1 MRSLASLILLAASV
15 CAWAAAPSRI
25 EAEYQLTSRGLPI
38 GRMTETYV
46 RTGDNYEIHSV
57 SRSEGVL
64 KLVFDERITLQSTG
78 RVRAEGLQPLRF
90 EERRT
95 REPRRDVEASFD
107 WERGVMSSR
116 FRGEVS
122 RHALPPATQ
131 DRISMMYQYQFMQV
145 KGGRGGNLTLSM
157 SNGRKIEL
165 YTYRLVDEPRIGTPA
180 GEFDTLHF
188 ERVTSKANDRHI
200 EVWLA
205 KSHHHF
211 PVRVVFDD
219 PRGLRVEQTLVA
231 LRTE

>member
-1 MRSLASLILLAASV
+1 MRSLACAILLAASV
-15 CAWAAAPSRI
+15 SAWAAAPARI
-25 EAEYQLTSRGLPI
+25 EAEYQLTNRGLAI

-57 SRSEGVL
+57 SRSEGLLKVL
-64 KLVFDERITLQSTG
+64 FDESITLKSTG
-78 RVRAEGLQPLRF
+78 RVSEQGLKPLRF

-95 REPRRDVEASFD
+95 REPKRDVEADFD

-116 FRGEVS
+116 FRGEMS
-122 RHALPPATQ
+122 RHTLPPATQ
-131 DRISMMYQYQFMQV
+131 DRISMMYQFMHV
-145 KGGRGGNLTLSM
+145 KGGSGNLALSM

-165 YTYRLVDEPRIGTPA
+165 YTYRLVGEPRIATPA

-188 ERVTSKANDRHI
+188 ERVTSKGNDRHV

-205 KSHHHF
+205 KSHHNF
-211 PVRVVFDD
+211 PVRVVLDD

>member
-15 CAWAAAPSRI
+15 CAWGAAPSRI
-25 EAEYQLTSRGLPI
+25 EAEYQLTNRGVAI

-64 KLVFDERITLQSTG
+64 KLLFDERITLQSTG
-78 RVRAEGLQPLRF
+78 RVGAEGLQPLRF
-90 EERRT
+90 EERRK

-122 RHALPPATQ
+122 RHTLPPATQ
-131 DRISMMYQYQFMQV
+131 DRISMMYQFMHV

-188 ERVTSKANDRHI
+188 ERVTSKPNDRHV

-205 KSHHHF
+205 KSHHNF

-219 PRGLRVEQTLVA
+219 PRGLRVEQALVV
-231 LRTE
+231 LRSE

>member
-1 MRSLASLILLAASV
+1 MRSLACAILLAASV
-15 CAWAAAPSRI
+15 SAWAAAPTRI
-25 EAEYQLTSRGLPI
+25 EAEYQLTNRGVNI

-57 SRSEGVL
+57 SRSEGLLKVL
-64 KLVFDERITLQSTG
+64 FDEQITLKSTG
-78 RVRAEGLQPLRF
+78 RVNEEGLKPLRF
-90 EERRT
+90 EERRS
-95 REPRRDVEASFD
+95 REPKRNVEADFD
-107 WERGVMSSR
+107 WERGAMSSR

-131 DRISMMYQYQFMQV
+131 DRISMMYQFMFV
-145 KGGRGGNLTLSM
+145 KGRSGNLTLSM

-165 YTYRLVDEPRIGTPA
+165 YTYRMVDEPRIGTPA

-188 ERVTSKANDRHI
+188 ERVTSKTNDRHV

-205 KSHHHF
+205 KSHHNF

>member
-15 CAWAAAPSRI
+15 SAWAAAPTRI
-25 EAEYQLTSRGLPI
+25 EAEYQLTNRGVSI

-46 RTGDNYEIHSV
+46 RTGDSYQIHSV
-57 SRSEGVL
+57 SRSEGLLKVL
-64 KLVFDERITLQSTG
+64 FDEQITLQSTG
-78 RVRAEGLQPLRF
+78 RVSAEGLQPLRF

-95 REPRRDVEASFD
+95 REPKRDVGADFD

-116 FRGEVS
+116 FRGEVT
-122 RHALPPATQ
+122 RHTLPPGTQ
-131 DRISMMYQYQFMQV
+131 DRISMMYQFMHV
-145 KGGRGGNLTLSM
+145 KGRSGNLTLSM

-165 YTYRLVDEPRIGTPA
+165 YTYRLVDEPRIVTPA
-180 GEFDTLHF
+180 GEFDTVHF
-188 ERVTSKANDRHI
+188 ERVTSKGNDRHV

-205 KSHHHF
+205 KSHHNF
-211 PVRVVFDD
+211 PVRVVLDD